1 MQANDCYIL
10 DARKWLLYFMEG
22 NIRQS
27 MHAAK
32 LQFHFAKLQFHF
44 AY

>member
-1 MQANDCYIL
+1 
-10 DARKWLLYFMEG
+10 MEG

-44 AY
+44 S